1 LGAVVNIA
9 SWEITTNDDP
19 YLRLGLSIYCCG
31 CTKNCPSCQ
40 NPELQDFNSGTAM
53 TTSEIL
59 DIILERKELIESVI
73 FLGGDWV
80 NYEHE
85 LWKVC
90 SYIKQATKLRTVLYT
105 GEKIHKIN
113 PILLSY
119 LDIVIDGKYQCHNRS
134 PFNVPASNNQH
145 VYVDGYNVE
154 PETLPVNQE
163 LH

>member
-1 LGAVVNIA
+1 MVNIA

-40 NPELQDFNSGTAM
+40 NPELQDFNSGMTM

-59 DIILERKELIESVI
+59 DIIMDRKDLIESVI
-73 FLGGDWV
+73 FLGGDWAH
-80 NYEHE
+80 YSRE
-85 LWKVC
+85 LWKIC
-90 SYIKQATKLRTVLYT
+90 MYIKQVTILTTVLYT
-105 GEKIHKIN
+105 GEKIHRLN
-113 PILLSY
+113 PALLPY
-119 LDIVIDGKYQCHNRS
+119 LDIIIDGKYQCHNKS
-134 PFNVPASNNQH
+134 LFTVPSSLNQK
-145 VYVDGYNVE
+145 VYVNGHYVE